1 MKLSRRR
8 VAVLFV
14 GFIEIFLIIALL
26 LLITGKAKSLIPDPQ
41 YAIHLKSDHYRT
53 VIKSDRFPHYYEPQ
67 PDTVINDHPVWLGE
81 HVSYSINH
89 DGLNERMDYPV
100 ARVPG
105 VNRIITLGDS
115 FTYGLFVNTT
125 ENYSE
130 RLEDLLNSEVCKE
143 NGESFEVINL
153 GVPAYDI
160 GYAAER
166 YRLRG
171 TKYHPDLVIWWFNSF
186 TMGIDAERK
195 TALEEQYLNEIPE
208 GDRWRTVDGKE
219 QFYPGML
226 AWLTHTKEATLEK
239 REMRQAFYLREFLQS
254 FEGSLLIVANDWDT
268 WSASSRK
275 ALTSALLYRDNVR
288 LLPVS
293 KLLRRGETLLAD
305 EHPNREGHRR
315 MANLLYE
322 TLLDMRLLPCLNTH
336 LDE

>member
-1 MKLSRRR
+1 MKLSRKR

-14 GFIEIFLIIALL
+14 GFVELSLVIILL
-26 LLITGKAKSLIPDPQ
+26 LLIFGKAKSLIPDPQ
-41 YAIHLKSDHYRT
+41 YAIRLKSDYYRT

-67 PDTVINDHPVWLGE
+67 PDTIINDHPAWLGE
-81 HVSYSINH
+81 PVSYSINH
-89 DGLNERMDYPV
+89 DSLNERMDYPM

-115 FTYGLFVNTT
+115 FTYGLFVDTT

-130 RLEDLLNSEVCKE
+130 RLEDMLNAEVC
-143 NGESFEVINL
+143 NNTGESFEVINL

-171 TKYHPDLVIWWFNSF
+171 EKYHPDLVIWWLNSF

-195 TALEEQYLNEIPE
+195 TALEEKYLNEIPE
-208 GDRWRTVDGKE
+208 GERWRTVDGKE

-226 AWLTHTKEATLEK
+226 AWLTHIKEATLEQ
-239 REMRQAFYLREFLQS
+239 RETRQAYYLREFLRS
-254 FEGSLLIVANDWDT
+254 FEGPLLIVANDWDT
-268 WSASSRK
+268 WSASSKK
-275 ALTSALLYRDNVR
+275 ALTSALLYRENVR

-293 KLLRRGETLLAD
+293 GLLQRGVSLLAD
-305 EHPNREGHRR
+305 EHPNREGHRII
-315 MANLLYE
+315 ANLLSG
-322 TLLDMRLLPCLNTH
+322 TLVDKRLLPCLNTH